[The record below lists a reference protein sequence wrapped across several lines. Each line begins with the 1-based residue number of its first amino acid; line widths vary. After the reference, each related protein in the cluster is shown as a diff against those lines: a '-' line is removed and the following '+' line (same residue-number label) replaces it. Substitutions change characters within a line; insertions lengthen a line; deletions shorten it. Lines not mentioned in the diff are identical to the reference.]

1 MPPGARVPPSLGS
14 HHRED
19 TTHDQLP
26 GRQRR
31 RHPDHAEPPTAP
43 SSASRAEVQALLG
56 QLTSLEGSWSGQAS
70 VAFQAV
76 VADWRATQQRVEES
90 LVGITTALGSAGQQ
104 YAEIEQANVRLF
116 GR

>member
-1 MPPGARVPPSLGS
+1 MTSYHVDSDAVIQTTQSAHGS
-14 HHRED
+14 IERIR
-19 TTHDQLP
+19 T
-26 GRQRR
+26 
-31 RHPDHAEPPTAP
+31 
-43 SSASRAEVQALLG
+43 EVQALLG

-70 VAFQAV
+70 VAFQSV

-104 YAEIEQANVRLF
+104 YAETEQANLRLF